1 MNYSDIFKS
10 HINKLKIE
18 GRYRYFNEI
27 ERKTGEHPNASWILD
42 SKKNDVIV
50 WCSNDYLG
58 MSQNKLVINSMINS
72 INQFFH
78 GFHQLGQDKSGKG
91 GKGKTVRVHTGSL
104 LKALAKGRM
113 PASVMLAIVFRRL
126 AKSDYDRS
134 VIQLIEVQGSF
145 EGSVHTMVRW
155 DRRDSEGEVF
165 EEGYSVLKLDGAD
178 GRWKIKEGWTL
189 DDPHQWDAD
198 RTGVSFGLLSNS

>member
-1 MNYSDIFKS
+1 
-10 HINKLKIE
+10 
-18 GRYRYFNEI
+18 
-27 ERKTGEHPNASWILD
+27 
-42 SKKNDVIV
+42 
-50 WCSNDYLG
+50 
-58 MSQNKLVINSMINS
+58 
-72 INQFFH
+72 
-78 GFHQLGQDKSGKG
+78 
-91 GKGKTVRVHTGSL
+91 
-104 LKALAKGRM
+104 M